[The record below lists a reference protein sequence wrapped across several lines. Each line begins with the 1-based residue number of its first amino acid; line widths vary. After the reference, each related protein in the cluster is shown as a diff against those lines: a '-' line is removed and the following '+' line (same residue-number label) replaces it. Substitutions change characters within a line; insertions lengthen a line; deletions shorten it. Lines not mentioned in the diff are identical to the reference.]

1 MNMFNP
7 VSALSTLNVNQL
19 ASKIS
24 GVNKRVYYC
33 QRCLNHGRLEPR
45 KNHKCECAFIN
56 CQCNKCILV
65 EKRRVLNT
73 QLHELED
80 TAASA
85 ALVKLEEIPEQEDD
99 LQADEMRLKGG
110 ECEKAR
116 VLGIKMLII
125 MR

>member
-1 MNMFNP
+1 MMNMFNP
-7 VSALSTLNVNQL
+7 VSALSSLNVNQL

-56 CQCNKCILV
+56 CQCPKCILV

-80 TAASA
+80 TNGET
-85 ALVKLEEIPEQEDD
+85 VKIEDIPMEEDD
-99 LQADEMRLKGG
+99 LQSEAMRLKGG
-110 ECEKAR
+110 NVTVA
-116 VLGIKMLII
+116 ISI
-125 MR
+125 